1 MNRCTLIVSA
11 MTLFITGTTLA
22 QNKEHDGPKLT
33 DEMRENLLDK
43 FGDQGI
49 DGDGDG
55 VLTGEEVREF
65 FANRNHDGQRG
76 RWGDQGKRHDS
87 GRRDR
92 FVLALD
98 LLEGLGAETAPEGF
112 TADAFPKADE
122 NGDGVIDDTEWQ
134 AFAAEKRE
142 KILDSLTRHHKG
154 LDADGD
160 GAVDATELDAFKAER
175 VAEASE
181 YILKHHADA
190 DKDGD
195 GVLSMDEFTAFR
207 EVGMNKARAD
217 VLKRNPKADI
227 DGDGSLSDDE
237 MFLINLMSAE
247 RGDRPAGW
255 RDGKGRHGDDR
266 WHHRGGSRDD
276 DHRSEN

>member
-1 MNRCTLIVSA
+1 MKRCTLIVSA
-11 MTLFITGTTLA
+11 MTLFIAGTALA
-22 QNKEHDGPKLT
+22 QDQDGHKLT

-49 DGDGDG
+49 DSDGDG

-76 RWGDQGKRHDS
+76 KWGARDMRHSD
-87 GRRDR
+87 GRGDR

-122 NGDGVIDDTEWQ
+122 NEDGVIDDAEWQ

-142 KILDSLTRHHKG
+142 NILDSLTRHHKG

-160 GAVDATELDAFKAER
+160 GAIDATELESFKAER
-175 VAEASE
+175 VAEAGE
-181 YILKHHADA
+181 YILQHNADA
-190 DKDGD
+190 DQDGD
-195 GVLSMDEFTAFR
+195 GVLSMEEFAAFR
-207 EVGMNKARAD
+207 EAGAKKARAD
-217 VLKRNPKADI
+217 VLKRNPDADVN
-227 DGDGSLSDDE
+227 GDGSLSDDE
-237 MFLINLMSAE
+237 MFLIQLKLAE
-247 RGDRPAGW
+247 RGDRAT
-255 RDGKGRHGDDR
+255 GRHDGRGKHGEDR
-266 WHHRGGSRDD
+266 WRHTGGFGDSDSR
-276 DHRSEN
+276 SKS